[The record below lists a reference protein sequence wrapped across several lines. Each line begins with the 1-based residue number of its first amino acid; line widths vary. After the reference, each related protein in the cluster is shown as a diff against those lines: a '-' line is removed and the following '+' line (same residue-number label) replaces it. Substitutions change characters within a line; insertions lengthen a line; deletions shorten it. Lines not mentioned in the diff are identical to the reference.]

1 MKKLIVVLLV
11 GLIMLSLCGCYFNK
25 VSDETSGKDGRIA
38 IVYNDGFAQV
48 FRDNETG
55 VQYFVRADSG
65 ACVMVDKDGNPY
77 IG

>member
-1 MKKLIVVLLV
+1 MKKLIVVFLAVLA
-11 GLIMLSLCGCYFNK
+11 MLSLGGCFNI
-25 VSDETSGKDGRIA
+25 SHNEIEGKDGRIS

-48 FRDNETG
+48 YRDNETG
-55 VQYFVRADSG
+55 VQYFVRAAAG

>member
-11 GLIMLSLCGCYFNK
+11 GLISLSLCGCFNEA
-25 VSDETSGKDGRIA
+25 SNETDGKDGRIA

-48 FRDNETG
+48 YRDNETG
-55 VQYFVRADSG
+55 VQYFVRANAG
-65 ACVMVDKDGNPY
+65 ACVMVDKEGNPY